1 MLLPQSTYINILVRG
16 WRILTPHEDKDEN
29 YDDDDDDHDD
39 CKCGATSGLGRT
51 CFFSNLG
58 ILQYLTCKSKIE
70 TDACKVLV
78 FQVCSLGIPKPQP
91 RIAAVTISISG
102 PSCGAVPRHG
112 ILRGQPGA
120 QR

>member
-1 MLLPQSTYINILVRG
+1 MKIKMKIMMMVMMMMIMTIVSVEQRPGWGELV
-16 WRILTPHEDKDEN
+16 
-29 YDDDDDDHDD
+29 
-39 CKCGATSGLGRT
+39 
-51 CFFSNLG
+51 FSNLG